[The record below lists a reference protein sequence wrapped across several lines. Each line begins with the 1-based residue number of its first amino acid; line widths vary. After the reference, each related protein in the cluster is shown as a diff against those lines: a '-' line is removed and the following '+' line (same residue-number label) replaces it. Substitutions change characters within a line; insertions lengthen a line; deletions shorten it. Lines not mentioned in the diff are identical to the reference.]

1 VSLNIRAALT
11 LGAVLVAAAVAFT
24 APARAQKL
32 TDRTMPLP
40 ETSMRQRQLEP
51 PAGAVPSGGMH
62 EVWRVA
68 APPELLLQWY
78 MRSLNRLSP
87 IKDGVLD
94 TANIIMGDTRPP
106 MTYHITLHTFEDK
119 CTDPVETTPASTDPP
134 PACKHWNLG
143 KEKRRILDNNRVG
156 YEWGEWIQKITFTW
170 FIRELNG
177 SLVRRQIELLDTGLS
192 PDWKRYTL
200 VTQITLQRDVLE
212 PATQ

>member
-1 VSLNIRAALT
+1 
-11 LGAVLVAAAVAFT
+11 LGAVLAAAAVAFT
-24 APARAQKL
+24 PPARAQKL

-40 ETSMRQRQLEP
+40 ETSVRQRQLEP
-51 PAGAVPSGGMH
+51 PPGAVASGGMY

-106 MTYHITLHTFEDK
+106 MTYHITLHTFKDK
-119 CTDPVETTPASTDPP
+119 CADPVETTPASTDPP
-134 PACKHWNLG
+134 TACKRWNLG

-177 SLVRRQIELLDTGLS
+177 ALVRRQIELLDTGLS
-192 PDWKRYTL
+192 NDWKRYTL